1 MAAGRRSPLCSAID
15 RMLELKARGVT
26 AMRRTTRFRL
36 LIEAPEILLLPGVHD
51 ALTLRLAERAGFEA
65 VTCGGYAAT
74 ASLLGAPDVAQ
85 LGMSE
90 MAEMY
95 ARLCDLTEL
104 PVFADADTGYGNAI
118 NVARTVRAYER
129 AGVAGLFIEDQLAP
143 KRCGHMDGKRVV
155 PAAEMVAKLKAAL
168 DARSDADLVI
178 MARTDARAVEG
189 LDAAIERAA
198 LYREAGADMLF
209 VEAPLSA
216 EEMRRICSEVPGPC
230 MANNIEG
237 GKSPMLP
244 AAELEAIGY
253 AMVAFP
259 ASASYAIAAA
269 VAELYEA
276 LRRDGDSAALARRMV
291 EFADFNEIVGLSR
304 LRAQE
309 RGFEEEAADLLR
321 RAAETD

>member
-1 MAAGRRSPLCSAID
+1 
-15 RMLELKARGVT
+15 
-26 AMRRTTRFRL
+26 MRATTRFRL
-36 LIEAPEILLLPGVHD
+36 RVEAPEILLLPGVHD

-95 ARLCDLTEL
+95 ARLCDLTAL
-104 PVFADADTGYGNAI
+104 PLFADADTGYGNTT

-129 AGVAGLFIEDQLAP
+129 AGVAGLFIEDQVAP
-143 KRCGHMDGKRVV
+143 KRCGHMEGKRVV
-155 PAAEMVAKLKAAL
+155 PPAEMVAKLKAAL
-168 DARSDADLVI
+168 DARIDADLVI

-189 LDAAIERAA
+189 LDAAIERAQI
-198 LYREAGADMLF
+198 YREAGADMLF
-209 VEAPLSA
+209 VEAPLSL

-237 GKSPMLP
+237 GKTPLLP
-244 AAELEAIGY
+244 AAELEAVGY

-259 ASASYAIAAA
+259 VAASYAIAAA
-269 VAELYEA
+269 VGELYEA
-276 LRRDGDSAALARRMV
+276 LRRDGTSEAVADRLV
-291 EFADFNEIVGLSR
+291 DFATFNDIVGLAK
-304 LRAQE
+304 LRA
-309 RGFEEEAADLLR
+309 EEAALEAEAAELLR
-321 RAAETD
+321 RRTAED